1 MHSVQT
7 LLRNALCELRGN
19 LLGIKDTWA
28 HPFTPLLSVAKVW
41 TERISDLTALITTLC
56 DQMGPILWGGWKRIY
71 MRGGNRNSI
80 GTAPPLTLKWT
91 SIRCPSLGLDFTCWY
106 LLHILENVSFSQ
118 RYSLQFEAD
127 AVAWKPTTIDRPFSR
142 GKIFSSCKLPPSV

>member
-71 MRGGNRNSI
+71 MRGGNRNSV
-80 GTAPPLTLKWT
+80 GTTLDTKMNQHKVPQPRT
-91 SIRCPSLGLDFTCWY
+91 RFHML
-106 LLHILENVSFSQ
+106 VS
-118 RYSLQFEAD
+118 
-127 AVAWKPTTIDRPFSR
+127 TTYFRKRVIFP
-142 GKIFSSCKLPPSV
+142 KIFFTIWGRRSSMKTNHDRSALFTRKDFLKL